1 MSSDKFGDRRL
12 AAAGAYESEAAPP
25 RSSGLAGVAEVH
37 VVLAVLAA
45 FWGRVWGLGAP
56 RHSPQLRES
65 VLGRREAGGG
75 PLGPPSL
82 GDVGSLCCAPLQLP
96 VSRPLPRLPTSTVPI
111 CGALGLPFFPPGLGA
126 LMCKE
131 GQQGSRGAQAAD

>member
-12 AAAGAYESEAAPP
+12 AAAGAYESEAPP
-25 RSSGLAGVAEVH
+25 HPLRSSGLAGVAEVH

-65 VLGRREAGGG
+65 VLGRREAV
-75 PLGPPSL
+75 PLGRLLWEMLDHFAVRPFSYRCPGPSL
-82 GDVGSLCCAPLQLP
+82 GL
-96 VSRPLPRLPTSTVPI
+96 PLP
-111 CGALGLPFFPPGLGA
+111 
-126 LMCKE
+126 
-131 GQQGSRGAQAAD
+131 